1 MAIMKLCNES
11 TNKYP
16 GYKNQG
22 IRKGKGMRMKK
33 KIVSSLLAAVMV
45 SSMLAGCGQSNDAGS
60 APADAAGEAPAQ
72 EQSNETEAEA
82 ETEAPAAEEA
92 GEEVTLTV
100 LAGQSTTDA
109 GIEDMIDEALAE
121 KYPNIT
127 LEWECVDWGNDFQ
140 PKMQQY
146 LQSGLPDI
154 MIGKAQD
161 VATYAPQGVL
171 AEIDST
177 YLDRGLDAAR
187 ENVTI
192 DGKTYGMV
200 YNALYQGVYYNK
212 DMFAENGWEVPK
224 TMDDLQAIIDDG
236 NAKGIKPFASHMVD
250 TWSIGNVTMQ
260 FMMNDVFNNTPD
272 WGDQFREGKVSFAD
286 SEEMKTAYEY
296 NKLIFDNT
304 YPDTFS
310 TEQTDC
316 DAKMVMGEAAMKV
329 SGSWSIQNFLDIDE
343 SFNFGIFPF
352 PNQTGDSKLIF
363 EPNITIMTSAQTE
376 HQDAVNQVLDVLTS
390 DKELAVEIYDY
401 TKTASMLKDVS
412 PTFEN
417 PSQADID
424 QYAADGNIVDV
435 TLGNNQ
441 LVWGGFQEE
450 NAKDIAA
457 WLQGQ
462 ESFEDALAASDGRV
476 DASSAN

>member
-1 MAIMKLCNES
+1 
-11 TNKYP
+11 
-16 GYKNQG
+16 
-22 IRKGKGMRMKK
+22 MKK
-33 KIVSSLLAAVMV
+33 KVVSILLAVSMV
-45 SSMLAGCGQSNDAGS
+45 SVLLAGCGSSAENTKAEVKSEESNV
-60 APADAAGEAPAQ
+60 
-72 EQSNETEAEA
+72 EAEA
-82 ETEAPAAEEA
+82 VGEENTVAEN

-109 GIEDMIDEALAE
+109 GIEDMIDEALAK

-146 LQSGLPDI
+146 MQSGLPDI

-161 VATYAPQGVL
+161 VSTYAPMGIL
-171 AEIDST
+171 GEINGE
-177 YLDRGLDAAR
+177 YLDKGLDAAKT
-187 ENVTI
+187 NVTI
-192 DGKTYGMV
+192 DGKTYGLV

-212 DMFAENGWEVPK
+212 DMFAENGWDIPK
-224 TMDDLQAIIDDG
+224 TQEDLQKIIDDC
-236 NAKGIKPFASHMVD
+236 NAKGIIPFASHMVD

-260 FMMNDVFNNTPD
+260 FMMNDTFNKIPD
-272 WGDQFREGKVSFAD
+272 WGNQFRDGKVTFSN
-286 SEEMKTAYEY
+286 SKEMQNAYQY

-304 YPDTFS
+304 FADTFS
-310 TEQTDC
+310 TEQTEC
-316 DAKMVMGEAAMKV
+316 DARMVTGEAAMKV

-343 SFNFGIFPF
+343 NFNFGIFPF

-363 EPNITIMTSAQTE
+363 EPNITIMTSAKTE
-376 HQDAVNQVLDVLTS
+376 HQDAVNKVLEVLTT

-401 TKTASMLKDVS
+401 TKTASMLKDVA
-412 PTFEN
+412 PTFSN
-417 PSQADID
+417 PSQEDID
-424 QYAADGNIVDV
+424 KYAADNMIVDV

-450 NAKDIAA
+450 NAKDIAG

-462 ESFEDALAASDGRV
+462 ESFEDALKASDGRV
-476 DASSAN
+476 DSSSAN

>member
-1 MAIMKLCNES
+1 M
-11 TNKYP
+11 
-16 GYKNQG
+16 
-22 IRKGKGMRMKK
+22 RKRAMS
-33 KIVSSLLAAVMV
+33 VLLAAAMITGTMTGTAVMV
-45 SSMLAGCGQSNDAGS
+45 K
-60 APADAAGEAPAQ
+60 ADDEP
-72 EQSNETEAEA
+72 
-82 ETEAPAAEEA
+82 
-92 GEEVTLTV
+92 VTLTV

-146 LQSGLPDI
+146 MQSGLPDI

-161 VATYAPQGVL
+161 VSTYAPQGVL
-171 AEIDST
+171 GEIDST

-192 DGKTYGMV
+192 DGKTYGLV
-200 YNALYQGVYYNK
+200 YNAMYQGVYYNK
-212 DMFAENGWEVPK
+212 AMFKENGWEIPK
-224 TMDDLQAIIDDG
+224 TLDDLQAIIDDCKE
-236 NAKGIKPFASHMVD
+236 KGITPFASHMVD
-250 TWSIGNVTMQ
+250 TWSIGNMSMQ
-260 FMMNDVFNNTPD
+260 FAMNDVFNKTPD
-272 WGDQFREGKVSFAD
+272 WGDKFRAGEVSFSD
-286 SEEMKTAYEY
+286 SEDMQNALNY
-296 NKLIFDNT
+296 NKLIYDNT
-304 YPDTFS
+304 FEDTFS

-316 DAKMVMGEAAMKV
+316 DATLVLGDAAMKV

-343 SFNFGIFPF
+343 NFDFGIFPF

-363 EPNITIMTSAQTE
+363 EPNITIMTSANTE
-376 HQDAVNQVLDVLTS
+376 HQDAVNDFLDLMSS
-390 DKELAVEIYDY
+390 DKDLAVEILDY
-401 TKTASMLKDVS
+401 TKTASMLKDVT
-412 PTFEN
+412 PTFNN
-417 PSQADID
+417 PSQEDID
-424 QYAADGNIVDV
+424 KYASEDMIVDV

-462 ESFEDALAASDGRV
+462 ESLEDCLKACDGRV
-476 DASSAN
+476 DSSSAN

>member
-1 MAIMKLCNES
+1 
-11 TNKYP
+11 
-16 GYKNQG
+16 
-22 IRKGKGMRMKK
+22 MKK
-33 KIVSSLLAAVMV
+33 KRLTGVLLTAVMV
-45 SSMLAGCGQSNDAGS
+45 TTLAAGCGSGEGS
-60 APADAAGEAPAQ
+60 GGD
-72 EQSNETEAEA
+72 
-82 ETEAPAAEEA
+82 EEK
-92 GEEVTLTV
+92 VTLTV
-100 LAGQSTTDA
+100 LAGQSTSDA

-121 KYPNIT
+121 KYPNIE

-146 LQSGLPDI
+146 MQSGLPDI

-171 AEIDST
+171 GEIDSG

-192 DGKTYGMV
+192 DGKTYGLV
-200 YNALYQGVYYNK
+200 YNAMYQGVYYNK
-212 DMFAENGWEVPK
+212 TMFEENGWEVPE
-224 TMDDLQAIIDDG
+224 TLDDLQKIIDDC
-236 NAKGIKPFASHMVD
+236 NEKGIIPFGSHMVD

-260 FMMNDVFNNTPD
+260 FAMNDVFNNNPS
-272 WGDQFREGKVSFAD
+272 WGDDFRAGKVSFSD
-286 SEEMKTAYEY
+286 SEEMQTAYEY
-296 NKLIFDNT
+296 NKLIYDNT
-304 YPDTFS
+304 FPETFS

-316 DAKMVMGEAAMKV
+316 DARMVQGEVAMKV

-343 SFNFGIFPF
+343 NFEFGIFPF

-363 EPNITIMTSAQTE
+363 EPNITIMTSADTE
-376 HQDAVNQVLDVLTS
+376 HQDEVNQVLELLTS
-390 DKELAVEIYDY
+390 DKELAVEILDY
-401 TKTASMLKDVS
+401 TKTASMLKDVT
-412 PTFEN
+412 PTFAN
-417 PSQADID
+417 PSQEDID
-424 QYAADGNIVDV
+424 KYAAEGRIVDV

-457 WLQGQ
+457 WLQGDIT
-462 ESFEDALAASDGRV
+462 FEDCLKASDDRV

>member
-1 MAIMKLCNES
+1 MK
-11 TNKYP
+11 
-16 GYKNQG
+16 
-22 IRKGKGMRMKK
+22 RKL
-33 KIVSSLLAAVMV
+33 VSLLLALTMTTALFTACGSSNKTDKDTTGETPTKAVTDTEEPT
-45 SSMLAGCGQSNDAGS
+45 NEE
-60 APADAAGEAPAQ
+60 PAEK
-72 EQSNETEAEA
+72 
-82 ETEAPAAEEA
+82 
-92 GEEVTLTV
+92 VTLTV

-109 GIEDMIDEALAE
+109 GIEDLIDAALAK

-146 LQSGLPDI
+146 MQSGLPDI

-161 VATYAPQGVL
+161 VKTYTSQGIL
-171 AEIDST
+171 GEINSEYT
-177 YLDRGLDAAR
+177 DRVLDAANT
-187 ENVTI
+187 NVSV
-192 DGKTYGMV
+192 DGKVYGLV

-212 DMFAENGWEVPK
+212 DMFAENGWSVP
-224 TMDDLQAIIDDG
+224 TTLEELQAIIDDCK
-236 NAKGIKPFASHMVD
+236 AKGITPFASHMVD

-260 FMMNDVFNNTPD
+260 FAMNDVFNNDPT
-272 WGDQFREGKVSFAD
+272 WGDKFRAGETNFTNSKEFQN
-286 SEEMKTAYEY
+286 AYSY

-304 YPDTFS
+304 YKDTFS

-316 DAKMVMGEAAMKV
+316 DARMVLGEAAMKV

-343 SFNFGIFPF
+343 NFNFGIFPF

-363 EPNITIMTSAQTE
+363 EPNITVMTSA
-376 HQDAVNQVLDVLTS
+376 ASKNQEAINYVLDVLTG

-401 TKTASMLKDVS
+401 TKTAPMLKDVT
-412 PTFEN
+412 PTFTN

-424 QYAADGNIVDV
+424 TYAAEGKIVDV

-457 WLQGQ
+457 WLQGD
-462 ESFEDALAASDGRV
+462 ETFEDALAASDGRV

>member
-1 MAIMKLCNES
+1 MKR
-11 TNKYP
+11 KFA
-16 GYKNQG
+16 G
-22 IRKGKGMRMKK
+22 I
-33 KIVSSLLAAVMV
+33 LLASAMF
-45 SSMLAGCGQSNDAGS
+45 SGILSGCGASGSSDADDQTEQNSGTETDSEAQKDTGSSND
-60 APADAAGEAPAQ
+60 EA
-72 EQSNETEAEA
+72 
-82 ETEAPAAEEA
+82 
-92 GEEVTLTV
+92 VTLTV

-212 DMFAENGWEVPK
+212 DLFEENNWQVPQ
-224 TMDDLQAIIDDG
+224 TIDDLQKIIDDC
-236 NAKGIKPFASHMVD
+236 NAKGITPFASHMVD

-260 FMMNDVFNNTPD
+260 FMMNDVFNKIPD
-272 WGDQFREGKVSFAD
+272 WGDQFRDGKASFAD
-286 SEEMKTAYEY
+286 SEEMQTAYKY
-296 NKLIFDNT
+296 NQLIYENTFDN
-304 YPDTFS
+304 TFS

-343 SFNFGIFPF
+343 NFNFGIFPF

-376 HQDAVNQVLDVLTS
+376 HQDAVNSVLDLLTS
-390 DKELAVEIYDY
+390 DKDLAIEIYNY
-401 TKTASMLKDVS
+401 TKTASMLKDIS

-417 PSQADID
+417 PSQTDID
-424 QYAADGNIVDV
+424 QYASEGNIADV

-450 NAKDIAA
+450 NAKDVAA

-462 ESFEDALAASDGRV
+462 ESFEDALKASDGRKE
-476 DASSAN
+476 ASSAN

>member
-1 MAIMKLCNES
+1 MR
-11 TNKYP
+11 
-16 GYKNQG
+16 
-22 IRKGKGMRMKK
+22 RK
-33 KIVSSLLAAVMV
+33 LLAVVLGTTMMMTA
-45 SSMLAGCGQSNDAGS
+45 LTGCGAKEEAA
-60 APADAAGEAPAQ
+60 APAEEAVEKEAPVA
-72 EQSNETEAEA
+72 EAEEAAPTTEAE
-82 ETEAPAAEEA
+82 P
-92 GEEVTLTV
+92 VTLTV

-121 KYPNIT
+121 QYPNIT

-146 LQSGLPDI
+146 MQSGLPDI

-161 VATYAPQGVL
+161 VATYAPQGIL
-171 AEIDST
+171 GEIDET
-177 YLDRGLDAAR
+177 YLSRGLDAAR

-192 DGKTYGMV
+192 DGKTYGLV

-212 DMFAENGWEVPK
+212 TMFAENGWEVPE
-224 TMDDLQAIIDDG
+224 TQEELQAIIDDC
-236 NAKGIKPFASHMVD
+236 NAKGIIPFASHMVD

-260 FMMNDVFNNTPD
+260 FMMNDVFNNDPT
-272 WGDQFREGKVSFAD
+272 WGDKFRAGEVSFAGD
-286 SEEMKTAYEY
+286 AAAQTAYQY

-304 YPDTFS
+304 YPETFS

-316 DAKMVMGEAAMKV
+316 DAKMVLGEAAMKV

-343 SFNFGIFPF
+343 NFDFGIFPF

-363 EPNITIMTSAQTE
+363 EPNICIMTSAASE
-376 HQDAVNQVLDVLTS
+376 NQEAINCVLDVMTGNK
-390 DKELAVEIYDY
+390 DLAVEIYDY

-412 PTFEN
+412 PTFAN
-417 PSQADID
+417 PSQVDID
-424 QYAADGNIVDV
+424 KYAAEGRVVDV

-457 WLQGQ
+457 WLQGDA
-462 ESFEDALAASDGRV
+462 SFEDALEASDARV
-476 DASSAN
+476 KASSAN

>member
-1 MAIMKLCNES
+1 
-11 TNKYP
+11 
-16 GYKNQG
+16 
-22 IRKGKGMRMKK
+22 MKK
-33 KIVSSLLAAVMV
+33 KKVMSLLLIAGLMT
-45 SSMLAGCGQSNDAGS
+45 SMMAGCSSSGGS
-60 APADAAGEAPAQ
+60 SDNGSDSKSE
-72 EQSNETEAEA
+72 SGGD
-82 ETEAPAAEEA
+82 
-92 GEEVTLTV
+92 GEEVTLTI

-121 KYPNIT
+121 KYPEIT

-146 LQSGLPDI
+146 MQSELPDI

-171 AEIDST
+171 GEIDSE

-187 ENVTI
+187 ENVTV

-212 DMFAENGWEVPK
+212 KMFEDNKWEIPK
-224 TMDDLQAIIDDG
+224 TQDDLKKIIEDCK
-236 NAKGIKPFASHMVD
+236 AKNITPFASHMVD

-260 FMMNDVFNNTPD
+260 FMMNDVFNNDPE
-272 WGDQFREGKVSFAD
+272 WGDKFRNGEVSFSDDKAVQ
-286 SEEMKTAYEY
+286 TAYEY
-296 NKLIFDNT
+296 NKLIYDNT
-304 YPDTFS
+304 FPETFS

-316 DAKMVMGEAAMKV
+316 DAKMVQGEAAMKV
-329 SGSWSIQNFLDIDE
+329 SGAWSIQNFLDIDE
-343 SFNFGIFPF
+343 SFEFGIFPF

-363 EPNITIMTSAQTE
+363 EPNITVMTSAETE
-376 HQDAVNQVLDVLTS
+376 HQDAVNKFLDVLTG
-390 DKELAVEIYDY
+390 DKDLAVEILDY
-401 TKTASMLKDVS
+401 TKTASMLKDVT
-412 PTFEN
+412 PTFPN
-417 PSQADID
+417 PSQEDID
-424 QYAADGNIVDV
+424 AYAASGDVTDV

-457 WLQGQ
+457 WLQGD
-462 ESFEDALAASDGRV
+462 ESFEDCLKASDDRV

>member
-1 MAIMKLCNES
+1 MK
-11 TNKYP
+11 
-16 GYKNQG
+16 
-22 IRKGKGMRMKK
+22 RK
-33 KIVSSLLAAVMV
+33 VLSVVLVAAMTTC
-45 SSMLAGCGQSNDAGS
+45 MLSACGTAT
-60 APADAAGEAPAQ
+60 EAPA
-72 EQSNETEAEA
+72 EPAA
-82 ETEAPAAEEA
+82 ATEAPAAQEEA
-92 GEEVTLTV
+92 TEAPSAEEPAASDEAVTLTV

-109 GIEDMIDEALAE
+109 GIEDMIDAALAE
-121 KYPNIT
+121 QYPNIT

-146 LQSGLPDI
+146 MQSGLPDI

-161 VATYAPQGVL
+161 VATYAPQGIL
-171 AEIDST
+171 GAIDSK
-177 YLDRGLDAAR
+177 YLDRVLDAAS

-192 DGKTYGMV
+192 DGKTYGVV

-224 TMDDLQAIIDDG
+224 TQDELQAIIDDC
-236 NAKGIKPFASHMVD
+236 NAKGIVPFASHMVD

-260 FMMNDVFNNTPD
+260 FAMNDVFNNDPT
-272 WGDQFREGKVSFAD
+272 WGDKFRAGETSFTD
-286 SEEMKTAYEY
+286 SKEFQTAYQY
-296 NKLIFDNT
+296 NKLIYDNT
-304 YPDTFS
+304 FPETFS
-310 TEQTDC
+310 LEQTDC

-343 SFNFGIFPF
+343 NFNFGIFPF

-363 EPNITIMTSAQTE
+363 EPNITVMTSAQSE
-376 HQDAVNQVLDVLTS
+376 HQDAINCVLDVMTGNK
-390 DKELAVEIYDY
+390 DLAVEIYDY
-401 TKTASMLKDVS
+401 TKTAAMLKDVS
-412 PTFEN
+412 PTFAN

-424 QYAADGNIVDV
+424 QYAADGMIVDV

-457 WLQGQ
+457 WLQGD
-462 ESFEDALAASDGRV
+462 ETFEEALAASDGRV

>member
-1 MAIMKLCNES
+1 
-11 TNKYP
+11 
-16 GYKNQG
+16 
-22 IRKGKGMRMKK
+22 MKK
-33 KIVSSLLAAVMV
+33 KKVMSLLLIAGLMA
-45 SSMLAGCGQSNDAGS
+45 SMAAGCSSSGG
-60 APADAAGEAPAQ
+60 G
-72 EQSNETEAEA
+72 NEDSGNKSESEGG
-82 ETEAPAAEEA
+82 

-121 KYPNIT
+121 KYPEIT

-146 LQSGLPDI
+146 MQSELPDI

-171 AEIDST
+171 GEIDSE

-212 DMFAENGWEVPK
+212 KMFEENNWEIPK
-224 TMDDLQAIIDDG
+224 TQEDLQKIIDDC
-236 NAKGIKPFASHMVD
+236 KKKDIIPFASHMVD

-260 FMMNDVFNNTPD
+260 FMMNDVFNND
-272 WGDQFREGKVSFAD
+272 AEWGDKFRKGEVSFSDDEAAQ
-286 SEEMKTAYEY
+286 TAYEY
-296 NKLIFDNT
+296 NKLIYDNT
-304 YPDTFS
+304 FPETFS

-316 DAKMVMGEAAMKV
+316 DAKMVQGEAAMKV
-329 SGSWSIQNFLDIDE
+329 SGAWSIQNFLDIDE
-343 SFNFGIFPF
+343 SFEFGIFPF

-363 EPNITIMTSAQTE
+363 EPNITVMTSAETE
-376 HQDAVNQVLDVLTS
+376 HQDAVNKFLDVLTG
-390 DKELAVEIYDY
+390 DKDLAVEILDY
-401 TKTASMLKDVS
+401 TKTASMLKDVT
-412 PTFEN
+412 PTFPN
-417 PSQADID
+417 PSQEDID
-424 QYAADGNIVDV
+424 AYAASGDVTDV

-457 WLQGQ
+457 WLQGD
-462 ESFEDALAASDGRV
+462 ESFEDCLKASDDRV
-476 DASSAN
+476 DASSASTN

>member
-1 MAIMKLCNES
+1 M
-11 TNKYP
+11 
-16 GYKNQG
+16 
-22 IRKGKGMRMKK
+22 RKRAMS
-33 KIVSSLLAAVMV
+33 VLLAAAMITGTMTGTAVMV
-45 SSMLAGCGQSNDAGS
+45 K
-60 APADAAGEAPAQ
+60 ADDEP
-72 EQSNETEAEA
+72 
-82 ETEAPAAEEA
+82 
-92 GEEVTLTV
+92 VTLTV

-146 LQSGLPDI
+146 MQSGLPDI

-161 VATYAPQGVL
+161 VSTYAPQGVL
-171 AEIDST
+171 GEIDST

-192 DGKTYGMV
+192 DGKTYGLV
-200 YNALYQGVYYNK
+200 YNAMYQGVYYNK
-212 DMFAENGWEVPK
+212 AMFKENGWEIPK
-224 TMDDLQAIIDDG
+224 TLDDLQAIIDDCKE
-236 NAKGIKPFASHMVD
+236 KGITPFASHMVD
-250 TWSIGNVTMQ
+250 TWSIGNMSMQ
-260 FMMNDVFNNTPD
+260 FAMNDVFNKAPD
-272 WGDQFREGKVSFAD
+272 WGDKFRAGEVSFSD
-286 SEEMKTAYEY
+286 SEDMQNALNY
-296 NKLIFDNT
+296 NKLIYDNT
-304 YPDTFS
+304 FEDTFS

-316 DAKMVMGEAAMKV
+316 DAKMVLGDAAMKV

-343 SFNFGIFPF
+343 NFDFGIFPF

-363 EPNITIMTSAQTE
+363 EPNITIMTSANTE
-376 HQDAVNQVLDVLTS
+376 HQDAVNDFLDLMSS
-390 DKELAVEIYDY
+390 DKDLAVEILDY
-401 TKTASMLKDVS
+401 TKTASMLKDVT
-412 PTFEN
+412 PTFNN
-417 PSQADID
+417 PSQEDID
-424 QYAADGNIVDV
+424 KYASEDMIVDV

-462 ESFEDALAASDGRV
+462 ESLEDCLKACDGRV
-476 DASSAN
+476 DSSSAN

>member
-1 MAIMKLCNES
+1 
-11 TNKYP
+11 
-16 GYKNQG
+16 
-22 IRKGKGMRMKK
+22 MKK
-33 KIVSSLLAAVMV
+33 KRLTGVLLTAVMV
-45 SSMLAGCGQSNDAGS
+45 TTLAAGCGSGEGS
-60 APADAAGEAPAQ
+60 GGD
-72 EQSNETEAEA
+72 
-82 ETEAPAAEEA
+82 EEK
-92 GEEVTLTV
+92 VTLTV

-121 KYPNIT
+121 KYPNIE

-146 LQSGLPDI
+146 MQSGLPDI

-171 AEIDST
+171 GEIDSG

-192 DGKTYGMV
+192 DGKTYGLV
-200 YNALYQGVYYNK
+200 YNAMYQGVYYNK
-212 DMFAENGWEVPK
+212 TMFEENGWEVPE
-224 TMDDLQAIIDDG
+224 TLDDLQKIIDDC
-236 NAKGIKPFASHMVD
+236 NEKGIIPFGSHMVD

-260 FMMNDVFNNTPD
+260 FAMNDVFNNNPS
-272 WGDQFREGKVSFAD
+272 WGDDFRAGKVSFSD
-286 SEEMKTAYEY
+286 SEEMQTAYEY
-296 NKLIFDNT
+296 NKLIYDNT
-304 YPDTFS
+304 FPETFS

-316 DAKMVMGEAAMKV
+316 DARMVQGEVAMKV

-343 SFNFGIFPF
+343 NFEFGIFPF

-363 EPNITIMTSAQTE
+363 EPNITIMTSADTE
-376 HQDAVNQVLDVLTS
+376 HQDEVNQVLELLTS
-390 DKELAVEIYDY
+390 DKELAVEILDY
-401 TKTASMLKDVS
+401 TKTASMLKDVT
-412 PTFEN
+412 PTFSN
-417 PSQADID
+417 PSQEDID
-424 QYAADGNIVDV
+424 KYAAEGRIVDV

-457 WLQGQ
+457 WLQGDIT
-462 ESFEDALAASDGRV
+462 FEDCLKASDDRV

>member
-1 MAIMKLCNES
+1 MK
-11 TNKYP
+11 
-16 GYKNQG
+16 
-22 IRKGKGMRMKK
+22 RKL
-33 KIVSSLLAAVMV
+33 VSLLLALTMTTALFTACGSSNKTDKDTTGETPTKAVTDTDEPE
-45 SSMLAGCGQSNDAGS
+45 SEE
-60 APADAAGEAPAQ
+60 PAEK
-72 EQSNETEAEA
+72 
-82 ETEAPAAEEA
+82 
-92 GEEVTLTV
+92 VTLTV

-109 GIEDMIDEALAE
+109 GIEDLIDAALAK

-146 LQSGLPDI
+146 MQSGLPDI

-161 VATYAPQGVL
+161 VKTYTSQGIL
-171 AEIDST
+171 GEINSEYT
-177 YLDRGLDAAR
+177 GRVLDAANT
-187 ENVTI
+187 NVSV
-192 DGKTYGMV
+192 DGKVYGLV

-212 DMFAENGWEVPK
+212 DMFAENGWSVP
-224 TMDDLQAIIDDG
+224 TTIEELQAIIDDCK
-236 NAKGIKPFASHMVD
+236 AKGITPFASHMVD

-260 FMMNDVFNNTPD
+260 FAMNDVFNNDPI
-272 WGDQFREGKVSFAD
+272 WGDKFRAGETNFTNSKEFQN
-286 SEEMKTAYEY
+286 AYSY

-304 YPDTFS
+304 YTDTFS

-316 DAKMVMGEAAMKV
+316 DARMVLGEAAMKV

-343 SFNFGIFPF
+343 NFNFGIFPF

-363 EPNITIMTSAQTE
+363 EPNITVMTSA
-376 HQDAVNQVLDVLTS
+376 ASKNQEAINCVLDVLTG

-401 TKTASMLKDVS
+401 TKTAPMLKDVT
-412 PTFEN
+412 PTFTN

-424 QYAADGNIVDV
+424 TYAAAGKIVDV

-457 WLQGQ
+457 WLQGD
-462 ESFEDALAASDGRV
+462 ETFEDALAASDGRV

>member
-1 MAIMKLCNES
+1 MKRKVVS
-11 TNKYP
+11 T
-16 GYKNQG
+16 
-22 IRKGKGMRMKK
+22 
-33 KIVSSLLAAVMV
+33 LLAV
-45 SSMLAGCGQSNDAGS
+45 SMLAAMLTGCGGSGDSGSKDAAADKQTDAADDTEAADNTDAADEADAGEK
-60 APADAAGEAPAQ
+60 ADAGD
-72 EQSNETEAEA
+72 EAEA
-82 ETEAPAAEEA
+82 SDD

-109 GIEDMIDEALAE
+109 GIEDMIDEALVK

-161 VATYAPQGVL
+161 VATYQALGVL
-171 AEIDST
+171 GEIDST
-177 YLDRGLDAAR
+177 YLDRGLDAAK
-187 ENVTI
+187 ENVTF

-200 YNALYQGVYYNK
+200 YNALYQGVYYNRALFK
-212 DMFAENGWEVPK
+212 ENGWSVPQ
-224 TMDDLQAIIDDG
+224 TQEELQKIIDDCK
-236 NAKGIKPFASHMVD
+236 AKGITPFASHMVD

-260 FMMNDVFNNTPD
+260 FMMNDVFNKTPD
-272 WGDQFREGKVSFAD
+272 WGDKFRNGEVSFAD
-286 SEEMKTAYEY
+286 SEEMKIAYNY
-296 NKLIFDNT
+296 NKLIYDNT
-304 YPDTFS
+304 FPETFS

-316 DAKMVMGEAAMKV
+316 DAKMVAGEAAMKV

-343 SFNFGIFPF
+343 SFDFGIFPF

-363 EPNITIMTSAQTE
+363 EPNITIMTSAETE
-376 HQDAVNQVLDVLTS
+376 HQDAINNVLDVLTG
-390 DKELAVEIYDY
+390 DKDLAVEIYDY
-401 TKTASMLKDVS
+401 TKTASMLKDVT
-412 PTFEN
+412 PTFDN
-417 PSQADID
+417 PSQTDID
-424 QYAADGNIVDV
+424 AYAAEDRIVDV

-450 NAKDIAA
+450 NAKDVAS

-462 ESFEDALAASDGRV
+462 ASFEDALAASDGRK
-476 DASSAN
+476 DASN

>member
-1 MAIMKLCNES
+1 M
-11 TNKYP
+11 
-16 GYKNQG
+16 
-22 IRKGKGMRMKK
+22 MKK
-33 KIVSSLLAAVMV
+33 MV
-45 SSMLAGCGQSNDAGS
+45 SVLLCGAM
-60 APADAAGEAPAQ
+60 AASLGVTAL
-72 EQSNETEAEA
+72 
-82 ETEAPAAEEA
+82 AEE
-92 GEEVTLTV
+92 EHEPVTLSV

-109 GIEDMIDEALAE
+109 GIEDMIDEALSE
-121 KYPNIT
+121 KYPWVT

-161 VATYAPQGVL
+161 VATYAPMGVL
-171 AEIDST
+171 APIDET
-177 YLDRGLDAAR
+177 YLDKGLDAAR

-192 DGKTYGMV
+192 DGATYGLV
-200 YNALYQGVYYNK
+200 YNALYQGVYYNRT
-212 DMFAENGWEVPK
+212 MFEENGWEIP
-224 TMDDLQAIIDDG
+224 TTIEELQAIIDDC
-236 NAKGIKPFASHMVD
+236 NEKGIVPFASHMVD

-260 FMMNDVFNNTPD
+260 FMMNDVFNNDPT
-272 WGDQFREGKVSFAD
+272 WGDEFRAGEVSFSD
-286 SEEMKTAYEY
+286 SEEAQTAYQY

-304 YPDTFS
+304 YDDTFS

-316 DAKMVMGEAAMKV
+316 DARMVLGEAAMKV

-343 SFNFGIFPF
+343 SFDFGIFPF

-363 EPNITIMTSAQTE
+363 EPNITIMTSAETE
-376 HQDAVNQVLDVLTS
+376 HQDAVNAVLDVLTS
-390 DKELAVEIYDY
+390 DQELAVEIYDY

-412 PTFEN
+412 PTFDN
-417 PSQADID
+417 PSQTDID
-424 QYAADGNIVDV
+424 AYAAAGQIVDV

-457 WLQGQ
+457 WLQGD
-462 ESFEDALAASDGRV
+462 ETFEECLAASDGRV
-476 DASSAN
+476 DASSAS

>member
-1 MAIMKLCNES
+1 
-11 TNKYP
+11 
-16 GYKNQG
+16 
-22 IRKGKGMRMKK
+22 MKK
-33 KIVSSLLAAVMV
+33 KLLSVVLCTAMLVPT
-45 SSMLAGCGQSNDAGS
+45 LAGCGGGGTD
-60 APADAAGEAPAQ
+60 APA
-72 EQSNETEAEA
+72 ET
-82 ETEAPAAEEA
+82 PAAEEA
-92 GEEVTLTV
+92 PATEEAPAATEAETPTAAEEAPAAADGEAVTLTV

-109 GIEDMIDEALAE
+109 GIEEMIDEALA
-121 KYPNIT
+121 KAYPNIT

-146 LQSGLPDI
+146 MQSGLPDI

-161 VATYAPQGVL
+161 VATYAPQGIL
-171 AEIDST
+171 GEIDAA

-187 ENVTI
+187 QNVTI
-192 DGKTYGMV
+192 DGKTYGLV

-212 DMFAENGWEVPK
+212 DMFEENGWSVPK
-224 TMDDLQAIIDDG
+224 TQDDLQKIIDDCK
-236 NAKGIKPFASHMVD
+236 AKGITPFASHMVD

-260 FMMNDVFNNTPD
+260 FAMNDVFNNDPT
-272 WGDQFREGKVSFAD
+272 WGDKFRAGEVSFAND
-286 SEEMKTAYEY
+286 EMMKTAYQY
-296 NKLIFDNT
+296 NKLIYDNT
-304 YPDTFS
+304 YPETFS

-363 EPNITIMTSAQTE
+363 EPNITIMTSAESE
-376 HQDAVNQVLDVLTS
+376 HQDAINCVLDVLTS

-401 TKTASMLKDVS
+401 TKTAPMLKDVT
-412 PTFEN
+412 PTFAN

-424 QYAADGNIVDV
+424 EYASSNMIVDV

-457 WLQGQ
+457 WLQGDI
-462 ESFEDALAASDGRV
+462 SFEDCLAASDARV
-476 DASSAN
+476 DSSSAN

>member
-1 MAIMKLCNES
+1 
-11 TNKYP
+11 
-16 GYKNQG
+16 
-22 IRKGKGMRMKK
+22 MKK
-33 KIVSSLLAAVMV
+33 KVVSVILTAMMTALAV
-45 SSMLAGCGQSNDAGS
+45 AGCGQS
-60 APADAAGEAPAQ
+60 
-72 EQSNETEAEA
+72 
-82 ETEAPAAEEA
+82 AAEGASTEGA
-92 GEEVTLTV
+92 STEVAEDKGETTAADSEEPVTLTV

-109 GIEDMIDEALAE
+109 GIEDMIDAALAGQ
-121 KYPNIT
+121 YPNIT

-146 LQSGLPDI
+146 MQSGLPDI

-161 VATYAPQGVL
+161 VATYAPQGIL
-171 AEIDST
+171 GEIDAT

-187 ENVTI
+187 ENVTF
-192 DGKTYGMV
+192 DGKTYGLV

-212 DMFAENGWEVPK
+212 TMFKENGWEIPK
-224 TMDDLQAIIDDG
+224 TQEDLQAIIDDCK
-236 NAKGIKPFASHMVD
+236 AKGITPFASHMVD

-260 FMMNDVFNNTPD
+260 FMMNDVFNQNPE
-272 WGDQFREGKVSFAD
+272 WGDEFRAGKVSF
-286 SEEMKTAYEY
+286 SEDKAAQTAYQY

-304 YPDTFS
+304 FPETFS

-316 DAKMVMGEAAMKV
+316 DAKMVLGEAAMKV

-343 SFNFGIFPF
+343 DFDFGIFPF

-363 EPNITIMTSAQTE
+363 EPNITIMTSAKSEKQE
-376 HQDAVNQVLDVLTS
+376 AINCVLDVLTGN
-390 DKELAVEIYDY
+390 KELATGIYDY
-401 TKTASMLKDVS
+401 TKTASMLKDVT
-412 PTFEN
+412 PTFTN
-417 PSQADID
+417 PSQTDID
-424 QYAADGNIVDV
+424 KYAADGMIVDV

-457 WLQGQ
+457 WLQGDI
-462 ESFEDALAASDGRV
+462 SFEDALAASDARV